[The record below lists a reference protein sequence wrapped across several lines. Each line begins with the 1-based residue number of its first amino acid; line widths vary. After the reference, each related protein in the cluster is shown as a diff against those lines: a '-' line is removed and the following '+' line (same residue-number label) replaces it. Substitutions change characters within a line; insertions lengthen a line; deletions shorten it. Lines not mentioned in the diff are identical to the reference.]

1 MERNQRVS
9 EKIETAW
16 ADQGLPT
23 FKTYL
28 REDLARRKS
37 EAKLN

>member
-1 MERNQRVS
+1 MEQNQRVS
-9 EKIETAW
+9 EKIENTW
-16 ADQGLPT
+16 AEQGLPT

-37 EAKLN
+37 AAKLN